1 MSLWFSG
8 FMSVD
13 ALSAKATEPAARA
26 NPTAWHQASAFSEML
41 LLAVWLGSMI
51 FFSFAVAP
59 SAFAVFPGQRE
70 LAGRIV
76 TATIGKV
83 ETLGLILGPLLLV
96 IQLATRQVR
105 QSSRRSETIRFIL
118 ILVMIAAAA
127 LSKFWVGARLVA
139 LRVSMGVIDNVPAS
153 DPQRV
158 EFNHLHQYSVALM
171 GAAMLAGLVVLFLTV
186 RSWLKR

>member
-1 MSLWFSG
+1 
-8 FMSVD
+8 MSVN
-13 ALSAKATEPAARA
+13 ALNAKATEPAARA
-26 NPTAWHQASAFSEML
+26 NPTAWHQAIAFTETL

-59 SAFAVFPGQRE
+59 SAFAVFPGERE

-83 ETLGLILGPLLLV
+83 ETLGLVVGPLLL
-96 IQLATRQVR
+96 IIWSMTRR
-105 QSSRRSETIRFIL
+105 ARLSNRRSDTIRFIL
-118 ILVMIAAAA
+118 ISLMIAAAA

-171 GAAMLAGLVVLFLTV
+171 GAAMIAGLVVLFLTV